1 MVTPEEVRKA
11 HERIRSRIHRTPVLT
26 SRSLN
31 ALAGAELF
39 FKCENFQRTG
49 SFKFR
54 GATNTLLQL
63 SRVELAKGV
72 ATTSSGNHGAA
83 LSLAASLQGVAVTV
97 VMPHNTPQVKVRN
110 VERYGG
116 KLMYCEPSHESR
128 EGTLVE
134 LVRETGAT
142 VVHPYNDKRIVAGQ
156 GTAAWELLEEHPDL
170 EMIISPVSGG
180 GLLSGTLL
188 AVQGKNPQIKVYGAE
203 PEEADDTYRSLE
215 AGKIVP
221 NVTVDT
227 IADGLRAQ
235 VGTLTFPIIQEL
247 VDEVITVTEAEIIGA
262 MRMIWERL
270 KIIVEPS
277 GAVPLAALL
286 KQTKTFRNQKVG
298 LILSGGNADLDS
310 LPWF

>member
-1 MVTPEEVRKA
+1 MNPGKA
-11 HERIRSRIHRTPVLT
+11 P
-26 SRSLN
+26 
-31 ALAGAELF
+31 
-39 FKCENFQRTG
+39 
-49 SFKFR
+49 
-54 GATNTLLQL
+54 L
-63 SRVELAKGV
+63 SN
-72 ATTSSGNHGAA
+72 SSGK
-83 LSLAASLQGVAVTV
+83 
-97 VMPHNTPQVKVRN
+97 P
-110 VERYGG
+110 
-116 KLMYCEPSHESR
+116 
-128 EGTLVE
+128 
-134 LVRETGAT
+134 GAT